1 MITKFN
7 ILPDEYR
14 VKHADKK
21 LNLMMILFPVV
32 ALSFVVVF
40 FLVAGV
46 GAFKYRAL
54 SKELD
59 AVILERDVLR
69 MQGEKLLVELSRL
82 KEKESLIS
90 ATTNLLKGD
99 IPLLELFKQIELS
112 LPGGVW
118 LSSLSAESEKAQ
130 INGYSYNENDVV
142 LFATGLMQSPI
153 VGQVGFP
160 NTRRINRDG
169 RSLVEFKLS
178 CALVMP

>member
-7 ILPDEYR
+7 VLPDEYR
-14 VKHADKK
+14 AKHVDKK
-21 LNLMMILFPVV
+21 LNLLAVFFPVV
-32 ALSFVVVF
+32 VLSFI
-40 FLVAGV
+40 VAFSFVLGM
-46 GAFKYRAL
+46 GLFKYRSL
-54 SKELD
+54 SKELE
-59 AVILERDVLR
+59 AATLERDVLK

-160 NTRRINRDG
+160 NTRRINMDG

-178 CALVMP
+178 CTLVMP